1 RAATKT
7 ASKAENFSQ
16 SHRHRLEKMSSPAPF
31 RVVFRLRARQPL
43 RPRTEGV
50 HSMTT
55 MIRIALVTVLMTL
68 SATAGRIVA
77 QNSFGTPKTI
87 IHVSVI
93 QWKEGVSAAD
103 KKRVLDGVK
112 EMAAKIPGIKNVW
125 TKALRVQP
133 QDYHDAFVIEF
144 ENQAAADRYAKD
156 PVHDAWTE
164 TFAKIREASLSPQI
178 TNE

>member
-1 RAATKT
+1 MLIRA
-7 ASKAENFSQ
+7 
-16 SHRHRLEKMSSPAPF
+16 
-31 RVVFRLRARQPL
+31 
-43 RPRTEGV
+43 
-50 HSMTT
+50 
-55 MIRIALVTVLMTL
+55 ALVTALISFGM
-68 SATAGRIVA
+68 AGTWLAA
-77 QNSFGTPKTI
+77 QNRFGTPKTI
-87 IHVSVI
+87 IHVSLI

-103 KKRVLDGVK
+103 KQRVLDGVK
-112 EMAAKIPGIKNVW
+112 DMAAKIPGIKNVW

-133 QDYHDAFVIEF
+133 QGYHDAFVIEF